1 MKAYIPKFTAPK
13 PAPKGIY
20 KPGLVSISFRNN
32 TQREILAMMKAAGL
46 SYIEWGSDVH
56 APHRSLG
63 MLGELAQLQA
73 QFGVSCCS
81 YGTYFRLGETPTDEL
96 NYYISAAKTLGTNV
110 LRLWAGRKCGKDMSI
125 SELDKFMDSCWRA
138 VEIAE
143 RENVTLC
150 LECHDKTFTE
160 RLDDAA
166 MLMDNADSDNFRMYW
181 QPFRDRSVEENLEYL
196 TEIERYVE
204 HIHVFNW
211 DAANRYPLADAIPT
225 WKRYISVLS
234 RPRTMLLEFMPD
246 NELASLPT
254 EADALRE
261 IIKM

>member
-32 TQREILAMMKAAGL
+32 TQREILTMMKAAGL

-81 YGTYFRLGETPTDEL
+81 YGTYFRIGEL

-196 TEIERYVE
+196 TEIEKYVE